1 MDTPRLVALILPFVW
16 VAWAAATTVLAVRG
30 YRRDLGGDPPRRKV
44 LWIAAATALA
54 AWGTT
59 FLIPARIDSSGLL
72 ELAGGGEPW
81 KGAAGEAVIAIAG
94 AVVALDLEA
103 IIHFTR
109 ASVVP
114 ACMLAVLVI
123 AEPGADGEK
132 WIRRGIDL
140 RALLAVGTL
149 LVTPSFLFGT
159 LGVFNFW
166 FFCTVSLAMLLAWR
180 DVVGEPTN
188 AGRIALVTSVLLIGF
203 ARPETIAGGI
213 VLAVAATVFA
223 SRRRDIRLAIP
234 AALALLLLIAVAPA
248 VSAYL
253 ADRMRNQPLLTGADA
268 TGSAPLWQL
277 PWIATRR
284 IVEHAPVNLLVLLI
298 ALHSIGVLA
307 VVRAVRIVR
316 SRRASWIEL
325 AALAF
330 VMVEF
335 LAIGVHREGFT
346 RYIKYGQLLA
356 VPCWYLATRVWFA
369 QPAGRST
376 RRLLGGAFAA
386 GATAMVA
393 SLALTGP
400 GFNRCS
406 LPEGRTLSA
415 RRADELLL
423 WNTTPGWVRSV
434 CGGSGTQPARVV
446 VVGLD
451 ERVPRAEGAIED
463 GFSTPMCEPER
474 WPVGRLLSRGGCET
488 LSVYPDRR
496 EPIRKTLFDSE
507 TGALCRP
514 VVSGGGGREPQRATH
529 AIVTYYRHERADE
542 VREAVAAHPAC
553 GWEILETTPSAML
566 LRSR

>member
-16 VAWAAATTVLAVRG
+16 VAWAAATTALAVRG
-30 YRRDLGGDPPRRKV
+30 YRRDLGGELSQRKV
-44 LWIAAATALA
+44 MWIAAAAAFA
-54 AWGTT
+54 AWGAT

-72 ELAGGGEPW
+72 ELAGGEEPW
-81 KGAAGEAVIAIAG
+81 KGAAGEAVIAIAR
-94 AVVALDLEA
+94 AVVVLDLEA
-103 IIHFTR
+103 IILLTR

-123 AEPGADGEK
+123 AEPRAEGER
-132 WIRRGIDL
+132 WIRKAIDL
-140 RALLAVGTL
+140 RVLLAIGTL

-213 VLAVAATVFA
+213 VLAAAAAVFA
-223 SRRRDIRLAIP
+223 WRRRDIRLAIP
-234 AALALLLLIAVAPA
+234 AAIALLLLIAVAPA

-277 PWIATRR
+277 AWIAIRR
-284 IVEHAPVNLLVLLI
+284 IIEHAPANLLVLLV

-316 SRRASWIEL
+316 NRRASWIEL

-330 VMVEF
+330 VVVEF

-346 RYIKYGQLLA
+346 RYIKYGQLLV

-376 RRLLGGAFAA
+376 QRLLVGAFAA
-386 GATAMVA
+386 GATVMVT
-393 SLALTGP
+393 SLAFTGA

-406 LPEGRTLSA
+406 LPEGRTLFA

-423 WNTTPGWVRSV
+423 WNTTPDWVRSV
-434 CGGSGTQPARVV
+434 CGGNGAQTARVV

-463 GFSTPMCEPER
+463 AFSTPMCEPER
-474 WPVGRLLSRGGCET
+474 WPVGRLLSRGGCDT

-496 EPIRKTLFDSE
+496 ESIQKTLFDSE
-507 TGALCRP
+507 TGALSRP
-514 VVSGGGGREPQRATH
+514 VVPGGGGGEPRRATH
-529 AIVTYYRHERADE
+529 AIVTYYRPERADE
-542 VREAVAAHPAC
+542 VREALAAHPAC
-553 GWEILETTPSAML
+553 GWEILDTTPSAVL
-566 LRSR
+566 LRAR

>member
-30 YRRDLGGDPPRRKV
+30 YRRDPFGDPSQRKV
-44 LWIAAATALA
+44 LWVAAAAALA
-54 AWGTT
+54 AWGAT

-72 ELAGGGEPW
+72 ELAGGEEPW
-81 KGAAGEAVIAIAG
+81 KGAAGEALIAIAR
-94 AVVALDLEA
+94 AVVPIDLEA
-103 IIHFTR
+103 IILLTR

-114 ACMLAVLVI
+114 ACVLAVLVI
-123 AEPGADGEK
+123 AEPRAEGER
-132 WIRRGIDL
+132 WIWKAIDL

-149 LVTPSFLFGT
+149 LVTPSYLFGT

-180 DVVGEPTN
+180 DVAGEPTN

-213 VLAVAATVFA
+213 VLAAAATVFA
-223 SRRRDIRLAIP
+223 SRRRDARLAIP
-234 AALALLLLIAVAPA
+234 AVLALLLLIAVAPA

-284 IVEHAPVNLLVLLI
+284 IFEHTPVNLLVLLI
-298 ALHSIGVLA
+298 ALHSIGVLT
-307 VVRAVRIVR
+307 VVRAVRIAR
-316 SRRASWIEL
+316 SRRASSLEL

-330 VMVEF
+330 VVVEF

-346 RYIKYGQLLA
+346 RYVKYGQLLV

-369 QPAGRST
+369 QPAGRSV
-376 RRLLGGAFAA
+376 RRLLVGAFAA

-393 SLALTGP
+393 SLAFTGA

-423 WNTTPGWVRSV
+423 WKTTPRWVRSV
-434 CGGSGTQPARVV
+434 CGGEEARAARVV

-451 ERVPRAEGAIED
+451 ERVPRAEGASED
-463 GFSTPMCEPER
+463 AFSTPMCEPER
-474 WPVGRLLSRGGCET
+474 WPVGRLLSRGGCAT
-488 LSVYPDRR
+488 VSVYPDRR
-496 EPIRKTLFDSE
+496 EPIQKTLFDSE

-514 VVSGGGGREPQRATH
+514 VVAGDGGGEPKQATH
-529 AIVTYYRHERADE
+529 AIVTYYRPGRADD
-542 VREAVAAHPAC
+542 VREAIAAHPAC